1 MLCTADGG
9 TTGDQVYVFRK
20 VTQKTGNV
28 KFALRYSQKGNVA
41 LPPTEAEAVRL
52 GYDQAVIVCQ
62 GGLHAIQEIKG
73 GTKGPK
79 MAKSATARWVGP
91 WPPGHVIH
99 DEAAAGRPVWTV
111 DGQEHYALKEASSG
125 NYRYASTCLALSPSL
140 PLSLSLSTPLS
151 IPLSLYIYLS
161 LCTV

>member
-9 TTGDQVYVFRK
+9 TTGDQLYVFE
-20 VTQKTGNV
+20 KTRRGKGSRSKSEFGLGN
-28 KFALRYSQKGNVA
+28 KGKGKVA

-79 MAKSATARWVGP
+79 MAKSAAARWVGP

-111 DGQEHYALKEASSG
+111 DGQESERSKFGQL
-125 NYRYASTCLALSPSL
+125 
-140 PLSLSLSTPLS
+140 
-151 IPLSLYIYLS
+151 
-161 LCTV
+161 